1 MHAQVRFG
9 AFTLDRQ
16 KRLLLKDHVP
26 VALGPKVVDTLAIL
40 VENAGQLVTKDEL
53 LEQIWPDGFALDGSL
68 AQNIYR
74 LRRVLADGGLSGA
87 IETMPCR
94 GYRFIADVD
103 AVEGNGDLVMV
114 WLRRLG

>member
-1 MHAQVRFG
+1 MHSQVRFG

-16 KRLLLKDHVP
+16 KRLLLKDREP

-40 VENAGQLVTKDEL
+40 VGNAGQLVTKDEL
-53 LEQIWPDGFALDGSL
+53 LEQVWPAGFAQEGSL

-74 LRRVLADGGLSGA
+74 LRRVLADGGLNGA

-103 AVEGNGDLVMV
+103 SVEENGRLVMV
-114 WLRRLG
+114 WLRRRD